1 MARPMPAGTKAAVA
15 KQSARQWNAIHSI
28 AAKHRRAKA
37 IERGE
42 IDGLFKPF
50 SKRTTDDV
58 RAAIDEAIAG
68 GRVTKVPRGVSG
80 IDYGS

>member
-1 MARPMPAGTKAAVA
+1 MARVLAPGTRASVA

-42 IDGLFKPF
+42 IEGIFEPF
-50 SKRTTDDV
+50 SKRLTDDT
-58 RAAIDEAIAG
+58 RAMIEAAINAG
-68 GRVTKVPRGVSG
+68 MARVIQRGVSG
-80 IDYGS
+80 LEV